1 VTKEEKL
8 ATAPPGRMFPDGNM
22 VVALWKHANED
33 CMLVLSP
40 DGALRQFVLRPFAET
55 WYWTPDER

>member
-1 VTKEEKL
+1 
-8 ATAPPGRMFPDGNM
+8 MFPDGNM